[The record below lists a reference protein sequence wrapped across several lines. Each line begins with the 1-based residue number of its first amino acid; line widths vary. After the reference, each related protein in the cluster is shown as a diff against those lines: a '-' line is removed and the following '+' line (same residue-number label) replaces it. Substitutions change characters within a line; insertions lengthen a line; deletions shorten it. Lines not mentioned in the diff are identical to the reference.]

1 MESEFKYECNICFNE
16 DILEKNI
23 VYLNCLH
30 YTCNSCFGKLKAPSC
45 PFCRAE
51 ITLNGYKCDDDIF
64 ELENDYTTENIYND
78 FIVSLP
84 TIRRDRQQSKRN
96 KINKK
101 KELLNSMIVEDEN
114 NLELDIPSSQTS
126 RKAKKYNIR
135 TSPINR
141 TRNLYPMSP
150 PSPISRSL

>member
-30 YTCNSCFGKLKAPSC
+30 YTCNSCFDKLKAPSC

-51 ITLNGYKCDDDIF
+51 ITLNRYKCDDDIF

-114 NLELDIPSSQTS
+114 NLECRVQIIHYFENKSNVFAVIYS
-126 RKAKKYNIR
+126 RVCFIYYIKEIQ
-135 TSPINR
+135 
-141 TRNLYPMSP
+141 
-150 PSPISRSL
+150 